1 MHLATT
7 ILRRFTEA
15 FQRANLFVLLLF
27 WRATFFGTFPAR
39 NVKVSSTLSLNSY
52 GWLYWLDPNIVT
64 YAKKGR
70 ERAVPSN
77 VRAVSSAPLRTRTRA
92 VPKLVWL
99 QR

>member
-39 NVKVSSTLSLNSY
+39 NVKVSSTLSLDSY
-52 GWLYWLDPNIVT
+52 RLALLVDPNIVI
-64 YAKKGR
+64 YANEG
-70 ERAVPSN
+70 AGTSG
-77 VRAVSSAPLRTRTRA
+77 TI
-92 VPKLVWL
+92 
-99 QR
+99 